1 MTAPGIF
8 AASTVTAALNSA
20 ARRFARREA
29 PSFPQAVK
37 RESRVFCFLLLARK
51 VN

>member
-20 ARRFARREA
+20 AHGLHGA
-29 PSFPQAVK
+29 
-37 RESRVFCFLLLARK
+37 
-51 VN
+51 